1 MLFLLLVKASTFS
14 EAGGFPGPAL
24 QEAMSAYNRD
34 LEAAG
39 VRVMARGLH
48 PSANGLR
55 LSYPGDGSA
64 PVVTEG
70 PFTEPESLVAGF
82 FLLDVASREEA
93 VAWAMR
99 LPDPMGRGEGRA
111 ELRQVWE

>member
-1 MLFLLLVKASTFS
+1 MLFMLIVNASTFS
-14 EAGGFPGPAL
+14 EAGESPSPAL

-34 LEAAG
+34 LVAAG

-55 LSYPGDGSA
+55 LSYPENGGP
-64 PVVTEG
+64 PVATEG
-70 PFTEPESLVAGF
+70 PFAEPESLVAGF
-82 FLLDVASREEA
+82 FLLEVASREEA

-111 ELRQVWE
+111 ELRQVYE

>member
-1 MLFLLLVKASTFS
+1 MLFMLIVKASTFS
-14 EAGGFPGPAL
+14 EAGESPSPAL

-55 LSYPGDGSA
+55 LSYPGDGGP
-64 PVVTEG
+64 PVATEG
-70 PFTEPESLVAGF
+70 PFADPESLVAGF